1 MKRFFAL
8 FIGAFFATTLV
19 ALPAASGTTATPAVP
34 AHVSAADAGEIA
46 SGYQHLTTDFYK
58 KVDPQTVL
66 ATVRAQ
72 LLAAMRTAGVAKASL
87 PELKSSD
94 ANGANVRAI
103 DREVEVAAVQSRTKF
118 TTHQLSYIALDAM
131 MRSVDDRYTVF
142 LTPKEFAGLNQ
153 DLDGGDF
160 GGTGIVIQIDDQTK
174 YILVENV
181 VPDGPADK
189 AGVQQDDLI
198 TAIDGKSTKGL
209 TVQQASEKL
218 RGKEG
223 TSVSLTL
230 LRDGS
235 TMASPIA
242 IVRAKIHQL
251 SVYEKML
258 PGKIGYVELTVFGR
272 DTGAELNSALTRL
285 QQQGARAIVLDLR
298 DNGGGYLEAAVAVS
312 SKFIS
317 SGPIV
322 SVESRASNITT
333 LEADATAID
342 PLPLVVLVNG
352 YTASASE
359 ITSGAIQ
366 DSGVGTIMGTKTFGK
381 GVVQTIYPL
390 PDGSAVKITTARYL
404 TPRNRDINHL
414 GITPD
419 VVVAENKHPQYGT
432 PTKDGQLERAIQ
444 YLTEKIAKLNQEN
457 GV

>member
-1 MKRFFAL
+1 MKPFFAL
-8 FIGAFFATTLV
+8 ILGTFFAASLI
-19 ALPAASGTTATPAVP
+19 ALPAASSTAPAAATPVHISP
-34 AHVSAADAGEIA
+34 ADAGEIA
-46 SGYQHLTTDFYK
+46 SGYAHLTTDFYK

-66 ATVRAQ
+66 TTVRMQ
-72 LLAAMRTAGVAKASL
+72 LLAAMRTAGIPNATL
-87 PELKSSD
+87 PDLKSSD
-94 ANGANVRAI
+94 ANGANTRAI
-103 DREVEVAAVQSRTKF
+103 DREVELAAGESHSKF
-118 TTHQLSYIALDAM
+118 TTHQLSYLALDAM
-131 MRSVDDRYTVF
+131 MKSVDDRYTVF

-230 LRDGS
+230 ARDGS
-235 TMASPIA
+235 TVSPPIS

-317 SGPIV
+317 NGPIV

-333 LEADATAID
+333 LEADDTAID

-404 TPRNRDINHL
+404 TPRNRDINHM

-419 VVVAENKHPQYGT
+419 VVVTENKHPQYGT
-432 PTKDGQLERAIQ
+432 PAKDGQLEHAIQ
-444 YLTEKIAKLNQEN
+444 YLTEKLAKLNQEN